1 MLQQTQVSTV
11 IPYFEK
17 FIQTFPDIEMLARA
31 NLDHVLGLWSG
42 LGYYARARNLHKTAN
57 KITLDLRCEF
67 PSNLEA
73 LMELPGIGQSTAG
86 AILSIAMDTST
97 PILDGNVKRVLARFH
112 TLSGYPENTRVKQ
125 LFWELAEQHT
135 PKTQFQIYTQAIMD
149 LGATVCTRSSPNC
162 EYCPVKANCK
172 AFKKGTIAEYPNKK
186 QPKEKPKKAARFFL
200 IYNNNGEVL
209 VEKRNS
215 KGVWQGLWGALQ
227 RPLETEPIAL
237 CEQLGFNASTIMDQ
251 QIGNYVRGKVL
262 EIFIVGSVTFVVLSF
277 LGLQYA
283 ILLAT
288 MVGFS
293 VLIPYIG
300 AAVATIPVA
309 IVAFFQFGVSNEFW
323 YVIVA
328 YGIIQLLDGNALVP
342 LLFSEVVD
350 LHPIAIIVAVLLFG
364 GIWGFWGVFFAIPLA
379 TLFNAVLRALP
390 DRHPPD
396 PAKEPSSTG

>member
-17 FIQTFPDIEMLARA
+17 FIQTFPDIETLARA
-31 NLDHVLGLWSG
+31 NIDHVLGLWSG
-42 LGYYARARNLHKTAN
+42 LGYYARARNLHKTAK

-237 CEQLGFNASTIMDQ
+237 CEQLGFKASTIMDH
-251 QIGNYVRGKVL
+251 QIGNSFRHTFSHYHLQIEPVYISISLAKSVVINSNSSMMWTLTDNLLNDQTIGISKADRLVFEAFIKV
-262 EIFIVGSVTFVVLSF
+262 
-277 LGLQYA
+277 
-283 ILLAT
+283 
-288 MVGFS
+288 
-293 VLIPYIG
+293 
-300 AAVATIPVA
+300 
-309 IVAFFQFGVSNEFW
+309 N
-323 YVIVA
+323 
-328 YGIIQLLDGNALVP
+328 DH
-342 LLFSEVVD
+342 D
-350 LHPIAIIVAVLLFG
+350 
-364 GIWGFWGVFFAIPLA
+364 
-379 TLFNAVLRALP
+379 
-390 DRHPPD
+390 
-396 PAKEPSSTG
+396 K